1 MLDVVLHKVAEP
13 LNIEN
18 SRYIPGMCVVTQAT
32 CRFSEEIS
40 ENWASS
46 MKGYRKIKTERAI
59 CEESYDWTALLGG
72 VGHHVLTKAGP
83 ALEKL
88 LRKLWQPWQWDW
100 QRKRKWGFVGERS
113 ALPQRAGQET
123 LEIRCKM
130 AEVAKG

>member
-1 MLDVVLHKVAEP
+1 MRKVTTGLP
-13 LNIEN
+13 
-18 SRYIPGMCVVTQAT
+18 S
-32 CRFSEEIS
+32 
-40 ENWASS
+40 
-46 MKGYRKIKTERAI
+46 
-59 CEESYDWTALLGG
+59 LGG

-100 QRKRKWGFVGERS
+100 QRKRKWGFVWERS

>member
-1 MLDVVLHKVAEP
+1 MLDVVLHKVAGP

-59 CEESYDWTALLGG
+59 CEESYDWTALPRRGGASRPNKSRTRAWETPEKAVAALAVGLAEKEKMGLRLGKKCPPTESRPG
-72 VGHHVLTKAGP
+72 DIGNSMQDG
-83 ALEKL
+83 
-88 LRKLWQPWQWDW
+88 
-100 QRKRKWGFVGERS
+100 
-113 ALPQRAGQET
+113 
-123 LEIRCKM
+123 
-130 AEVAKG
+130 